1 MGMVGTMAKN
11 STLDTFLYRLE
22 EWRWPEALSALL
34 PDVMLV
40 TDADIGV
47 ALQGKYGPL
56 KCLIATPDTYA
67 SQMQDNVSKLVF
79 LCRVGERTLVMH
91 AAKTFPHVQ
100 VLSATYD
107 LAGVS
112 IGGGGYFEWQL
123 GGKKPAK
130 KDPVLIIATP
140 GSDAEYFAE
149 MLRRNGVCNAREYL
163 NRTAASW
170 AVMQEDFSLVRFLA
184 GINCKHGE
192 DQLQMVLYTDVLQ
205 SLMAHAG
212 LSFERLVWLIE
223 ASGTQVIYYSRRD
236 KSSQVSLLAQM
247 EGELGRSYWA
257 QGHLAQPRI
266 DDPVPTTQ
274 KLDTYLADTLRMEAA
289 LEPVLTKLT
298 KFKYLTLEET
308 IESPIEVMEA
318 VAVYLG
324 QSALSDPVWPEYA
337 KPYRKRPNL
346 QASAITYKQVLI
358 DRLGLKVNEH
368 GSFVS
373 DAEFL
378 LKK

>member
-1 MGMVGTMAKN
+1 MDMTETMAKT
-11 STLDTFLYRLE
+11 SALDTFLYRLE
-22 EWRWPEALSALL
+22 EWRWPEAFSALL

-40 TDADIGV
+40 MDADVGA
-47 ALQGKYGPL
+47 ALLDKYGPFR
-56 KCLIATPDTYA
+56 CCVASPETYRD
-67 SQMQDNVSKLVF
+67 QMHVSVSKLVF
-79 LCRVGERTLVMH
+79 LSCAGERRLVKQ
-91 AAKTFPHVQ
+91 ASQAFPKVQ
-100 VLSATYD
+100 VFSATYD

-112 IGGGGYFEWQL
+112 IGGGGYFEWQHS
-123 GGKKPAK
+123 KPNLAK

-163 NRTAASW
+163 NRTAASL
-170 AVMQEDFSLVRFLA
+170 AAIQEDFSFVRFLA
-184 GINCKHGE
+184 GINSKHGE

-205 SLMAHAG
+205 DLMVFAG

-223 ASGTQVIYYSRRD
+223 ASGTKVIYYSRRD
-236 KSSQVSLLAQM
+236 KSSQVSLLAQL
-247 EGELGRSYWA
+247 EAELGRSYWA
-257 QGHLAQPRI
+257 PDHLAQPRI
-266 DDPVPTTQ
+266 DDPLPTTQ
-274 KLDTYLADTLRMEAA
+274 MLDAYLAETLRVEAA

-324 QSALSDPVWPEYA
+324 QPALSDPVWPEYA

-346 QASAITYKQVLI
+346 QESSVAYRQLLI
-358 DRLGLKVNEH
+358 DRLGLKVNEY
-368 GSFVS
+368 GSFIS

-378 LKK
+378 QTK